1 MHLRTIQQIWVSILF
16 LHWHLKIETL
26 HLVTRQEAYLYFKLV
41 HSFLPIKRKSY
52 PVILCPMYL
61 SLLSIHIHTND
72 LATSSYNCFFSGG
85 FLLGRTLAAVMTVT
99 LSTSMAARQGPLSM
113 AAHQIILQVWLSASL
128 LADAQSSS
136 SQVAICFN

>member
-52 PVILCPMYL
+52 PVIVCPMYL
-61 SLLSIHIHTND
+61 SLLSIHFHTND
-72 LATSSYNCFFSGG
+72 LATSSYNCFFSRWFSSWKNSCCCYDCYFKYVNGCSS
-85 FLLGRTLAAVMTVT
+85 RTIVHGCSSDYPA
-99 LSTSMAARQGPLSM
+99 SMVVCVSPCRCP
-113 AAHQIILQVWLSASL
+113 IFI
-128 LADAQSSS
+128 QSGSNM
-136 SQVAICFN
+136 F